1 MGEADFSLIPCLCI
15 NYLWTKK
22 SKIYLFVTL
31 ADNETI
37 YFYFKMTVE
46 RSKDT
51 KVRSTS
57 DCKLM
62 RWKDNTKSIGKVLYF
77 SS

>member
-22 SKIYLFVTL
+22 SKIYLFATL

-51 KVRSTS
+51 
-57 DCKLM
+57 
-62 RWKDNTKSIGKVLYF
+62 
-77 SS
+77 